1 MYNIN
6 RGDEMQEKY
15 SFIDEVHDY
24 QRFVATNIQ
33 SINPNLEILKEQ
45 FVLDDNQID
54 ILAYD
59 KKNYQLVVLEL
70 KNVEANTDIIGQV
83 LRYIHSLNRVNFDNI
98 YLEKPVKTYL
108 VVPEYSP
115 KLFNVLQILNET
127 ANLDINLIR
136 MNQNKNG
143 TIIVEYIQIDD
154 LQDNLEKQLI
164 TVEKQKDN
172 INQLEDYRKQI
183 DEKQFNLIKRTL
195 QCVCN
200 NHPEYNLFYQENK
213 IQLMY
218 KKKNILVI
226 YPSKKWFDS
235 NMHCVIYKTYRTD
248 FFQYDGHI
256 KDYKIN
262 KQSSKLI
269 CDDIPEVI
277 RHL

>member
-1 MYNIN
+1 
-6 RGDEMQEKY
+6 MQEKY

-83 LRYIHSLNRVNFDNI
+83 LRYIHALKQVNFDNI

-136 MNQNKNG
+136 MNQTING
-143 TIIVEYIQIDD
+143 IIIVEYIQIDD
-154 LQDNLEKQLI
+154 LRDNLEKQLI
-164 TVEKQKDN
+164 TIEKQKDN
-172 INQLEDYRKQI
+172 INRLEDYRKQI

-235 NMHCVIYKTYRTD
+235 NVHCVIYQLCKIDELR
-248 FFQYDGHI
+248 YDEHI

-262 KQSSKLI
+262 KKSYRLTY
-269 CDDIPEVI
+269 DDIPEVI
-277 RHL
+277 RKL